1 MIVETYSPVPGT
13 ILGIEIAPAP
23 ADGKRHPV
31 VVLIHG
37 NFGLVAPFG
46 DPLRHFTEEVA
57 ALGYVAALPSLYA
70 DGKAHRDD
78 TDIASHVPALTAAID
93 HVRRRSDAD
102 PTRLGL
108 IGFSLG
114 GGVAATYITSSPAGA
129 TQAFADFYGYVA
141 PVLGAGV
148 ARYPPTII
156 FQNKADPIVLASA
169 NSDLLDKALAG
180 PPTIEH
186 EYYTYDD
193 NWTQGVLHAFEPGG
207 AADTDSRDR
216 TRTWL
221 TRHMPP
227 P

>member
-1 MIVETYSPVPGT
+1 MIVETYEVSPGLT
-13 ILGIEIAPAP
+13 LGIEIAPAP

-78 TDIASHVPALTAAID
+78 T
-93 HVRRRSDAD
+93 AD

-148 ARYPPTII
+148 SRYPPTII

-207 AADTDSRDR
+207 AADTDSRDK
-216 TRTWL
+216 TLTWL